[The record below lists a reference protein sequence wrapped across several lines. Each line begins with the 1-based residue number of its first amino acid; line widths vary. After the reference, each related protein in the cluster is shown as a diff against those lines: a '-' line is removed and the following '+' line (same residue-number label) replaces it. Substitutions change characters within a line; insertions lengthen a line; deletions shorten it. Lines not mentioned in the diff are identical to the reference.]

1 MAANLVVNRL
11 RKLLHVS
18 TIFSVLPSFP
28 LRKVTVLPE
37 ANVIEYPVPSLRS
50 DTLTTQSFPCTAAT
64 NVCCADM
71 FPFIKRHC
79 RSNAAT
85 LDSSSSMSLR
95 TAESSYLPQEKSRSR
110 VINLLLLSAKTF

>member
-1 MAANLVVNRL
+1 MTDAAKQAAYGL
-11 RKLLHVS
+11 RDVADQYVASKMILGASNTLG
-18 TIFSVLPSFP
+18 
-28 LRKVTVLPE
+28 
-37 ANVIEYPVPSLRS
+37 VI
-50 DTLTTQSFPCTAAT
+50 DGTAAT